1 MAAAYNVVLV
11 TVPDRK
17 TAEALAEGLVG
28 AKLAAC
34 VNVIPG
40 LTSVYW
46 WEGKVDKAE
55 ELLLVAKTR
64 SGLVPE
70 LAEYVRKNHPYA
82 VPETISLPIL
92 DGNPAYLDWL
102 GANTLFAKPPRGG
115 RGPGREASAS

>member
-1 MAAAYNVVLV
+1 MADAYNVVLV

-17 TAEALAEGLVG
+17 TAEDLAEGLVK

-34 VNVIPG
+34 VNIVPG

-46 WEGKVDKAE
+46 WEGKVDRAE

-64 SGLVPE
+64 ASLVPE
-70 LAEYVRKNHPYA
+70 LVKFVRKNHPYT

-92 DGNPAYLDWL
+92 AGNPAYLDWL
-102 GANTLFAKPPRGG
+102 GANTLFVKPPR
-115 RGPGREASAS
+115 RGSGREAGAR